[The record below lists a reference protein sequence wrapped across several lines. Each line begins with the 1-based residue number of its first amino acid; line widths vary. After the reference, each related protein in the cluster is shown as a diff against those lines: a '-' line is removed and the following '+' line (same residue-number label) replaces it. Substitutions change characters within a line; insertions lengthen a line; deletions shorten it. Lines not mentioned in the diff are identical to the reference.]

1 MNLLKIPEVANIL
14 KLSEN
19 RVYVLTKQG
28 VIPSVRVSGSVR
40 VLQDDLEKYIKG
52 GGNVDTKWTR

>member
-1 MNLLKIPEVANIL
+1 MELLKISEVAKIL

-28 VIPSVRVSGSVR
+28 VIPSVKVSGSVR
-40 VLQDDLEKYIKG
+40 VLQNDLEEYIKG
-52 GGNVDTKWTR
+52 GGNNDTE

>member
-1 MNLLKIPEVANIL
+1 MELKVSEVAKIL

-28 VIPSVRVSGSVR
+28 VIPSVKVSGSVR
-40 VLQDDLEKYIKG
+40 VLQNDLEEYIKG
-52 GGNVDTKWTR
+52 GENNDTE

>member
-1 MNLLKIPEVANIL
+1 MELLKIPEVANIL

-52 GGNVDTKWTR
+52 GGNVDTK

>member
-1 MNLLKIPEVANIL
+1 MELLKIPEVAKIL

-28 VIPSVRVSGSVR
+28 VIPSLKVGGSVR
-40 VLQDDLEKYIKG
+40 VLQDDLEDYIKG
-52 GGNVDTKWTR
+52 GGNSDTK

>member
-52 GGNVDTKWTR
+52 GGNVDTK